1 MEIIKK
7 TLDKTLPKCYN
18 KDTKKDTTKEIK
30 IMKYYEIKHI
40 PTNTA
45 FTATA
50 KNTKE
55 ACAMNGYKARE
66 CKVIYSAKSAE

>member
-1 MEIIKK
+1 
-7 TLDKTLPKCYN
+7 
-18 KDTKKDTTKEIK
+18 
-30 IMKYYEIKHI
+30 MKYYEIKHI
-40 PTNTA
+40 PTN
-45 FTATA
+45 TA

>member
-1 MEIIKK
+1 MM
-7 TLDKTLPKCYN
+7 Y
-18 KDTKKDTTKEIK
+18 
-30 IMKYYEIKHI
+30 YYEIKNT
-40 PTNTA
+40 TNNHC

-55 ACAMNGYKARE
+55 ACAMNDYKARE